1 MRRITN
7 DEMRDAVQAGLS
19 DPRIQQQ
26 MREANEAKSLGVDT
40 IGAYVRDW
48 GLIMNWTGLTSVSAL
63 TEETFFIIVERFIGI
78 YSVGR
83 VENFRSTVAWRQKLD
98 LSAFQWS
105 QTQGFQMRFTGF
117 LKRVEEVYRRRQAEG
132 LLPPTKRGHI
142 QGEKVQQL
150 FDYCVRVR
158 QNKYAA
164 GLVLSY
170 HLMLRHGDLLGLD
183 DSCIRHSPDRGWE
196 VKIIGGKGRPEGF
209 IEWINADDAPDLCE
223 ALQKVTSKG
232 ALLFP
237 NWDPDIANG
246 LMKAAAATFGWCSE
260 GEPLK
265 FTHHCNRRGK
275 ARDLYLDGLSIDEI
289 CTRGRWGTE
298 KMAKGYIGQV

>member
-132 LLPPTKRGHI
+132 LLP
-142 QGEKVQQL
+142 
-150 FDYCVRVR
+150 
-158 QNKYAA
+158 
-164 GLVLSY
+164 
-170 HLMLRHGDLLGLD
+170 
-183 DSCIRHSPDRGWE
+183 
-196 VKIIGGKGRPEGF
+196 
-209 IEWINADDAPDLCE
+209 
-223 ALQKVTSKG
+223 LQKEVT
-232 ALLFP
+232 F
-237 NWDPDIANG
+237 
-246 LMKAAAATFGWCSE
+246 
-260 GEPLK
+260 
-265 FTHHCNRRGK
+265 
-275 ARDLYLDGLSIDEI
+275 
-289 CTRGRWGTE
+289 RGRKYNSSLTTASAFARISTRPGWSCHIT
-298 KMAKGYIGQV
+298 